1 MSIREAA
8 GQGAREAL
16 AELESRRRIA
26 DLPCGAVM
34 KKLIEH
40 LEALAN
46 LHGATLKHPLSLT
59 PMSIECYAKH
69 GDFSRGVLATIV
81 EVCRLASQTTEGR
94 QAIHDLGFRPFFE
107 SAQD

>member
-8 GQGAREAL
+8 GQGAREAF

-40 LEALAN
+40 LEALARYVFMAA
-46 LHGATLKHPLSLT
+46 G
-59 PMSIECYAKH
+59 
-69 GDFSRGVLATIV
+69 
-81 EVCRLASQTTEGR
+81 
-94 QAIHDLGFRPFFE
+94 
-107 SAQD
+107 